1 MGFRG
6 CSRTTLG
13 AVDEPAPHPSIR
25 SIEEADL
32 ARLLAINEANVPE
45 VGPVDA
51 GRLAFLIDE
60 SAIALAV
67 ELDRDLAGFCLV
79 LGPGS
84 SYDSVNY
91 TWFMDRYDDALYLD
105 RVAVDA
111 RFRGRGLGRALYDEV
126 ARRMS
131 VDHPELPRLTLE
143 VNVDPPNPGSLAFH
157 AKQGFAEVG
166 RQVSKGIVVSLMS
179 RPA

>member
-1 MGFRG
+1 MDDPA
-6 CSRTTLG
+6 
-13 AVDEPAPHPSIR
+13 AVPLIR
-25 SIEEADL
+25 PIEESDL
-32 ARLLAINEANVPE
+32 DRLLVINAANVPE

-51 GRLAFLIDE
+51 DGLAFLFGE

-67 ELDRDLAGFCLV
+67 ELGRELAGFCLV

-91 TWFMDRYDDALYLD
+91 TWFMARYDDALYLD

-131 VDHPELPRLTLE
+131 ADHPGLPRLTLE
-143 VNVDPPNPGSLAFH
+143 VNVEPPNPASLAFH
-157 AKQGFAEVG
+157 AKQGFVEVG